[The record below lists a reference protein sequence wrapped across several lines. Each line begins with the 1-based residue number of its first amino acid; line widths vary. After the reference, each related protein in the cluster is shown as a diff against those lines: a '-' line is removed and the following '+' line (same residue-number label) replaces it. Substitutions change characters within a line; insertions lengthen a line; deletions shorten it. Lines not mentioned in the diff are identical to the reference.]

1 MLYPGTDLKFRI
13 RAEIPGFD
21 IGEHGFC
28 VEILSRRGRVR
39 QTVTR
44 EESFCDSEGN
54 WYFTLENARRGA
66 VFARFRAFIP
76 DDDYDKR
83 VRVVTDV
90 QLLAV
95 VGACGCRMPCHCGCP
110 HTVRYTQVWTVNLDD
125 GTYLC
130 GADGELLLTADGA
143 RIQVKQ

>member
-1 MLYPGTDLKFRI
+1 MCCHLLILTAVIALLC
-13 RAEIPGFD
+13 
-21 IGEHGFC
+21 EH
-28 VEILSRRGRVR
+28 VVH
-39 QTVTR
+39 
-44 EESFCDSEGN
+44 
-54 WYFTLENARRGA
+54 
-66 VFARFRAFIP
+66 
-76 DDDYDKR
+76 
-83 VRVVTDV
+83 VTDV